1 MLKLMK
7 LGVYVAAGYG
17 TYHILRKYGLLQ
29 KAGLWLSEQVPGEY
43 IDQAQQYGGQL
54 RERAQQYTGQ
64 LRETA
69 GQYGERAS
77 QLAHSATDAVRSATG
92 YGGAAAGAAGGSA
105 QDAGL
110 SQQGGVNGPTANGH
124 TGGAQNIS
132 GPGRGTTT
140 QVDEGTGIHA
150 AHTVGRGVVR

>member
-1 MLKLMK
+1 MKYIK
-7 LGVYVAAGYG
+7 LGVYLAAGYG

-54 RERAQQYTGQ
+54 RERAQQYGGQ
-64 LRETA
+64 LRGAA
-69 GQYGERAS
+69 GQYGERAQ
-77 QLAHSATDAVRSATG
+77 QLAHTATDAVRNATG
-92 YGGAAAGAAGGSA
+92 YGGAQAAGAGGSG
-105 QDAGL
+105 QDTGL

-132 GPGRGTTT
+132 GPGRGTIAN
-140 QVDEGTGIHA
+140 VDEGTGIHA